1 MGSIILRQV
10 EHHMMV
16 ASDSRGAT
24 IAIGLSQDPEFPGLG
39 AKASDLL
46 LIAVAACSA
55 YDVVEILAKQR
66 QEYQDFKVVCTGDQ
80 LAEPPYTFTSIHL
93 HFSLRGK
100 MPPDKLEKAIDLS
113 IHKYCSVVNTIRPD
127 TPVTHDFEILP

>member
-10 EHHMMV
+10 EHHMLV
-16 ASDSRGAT
+16 ASDSRGAS
-24 IAIGLSQDPEFPGLG
+24 IVIGLSQDPEFPGLG

-46 LIAVAACSA
+46 LMAVASCSA
-55 YDVVEILAKQR
+55 YDVIEILAKQR
-66 QEYQDFKVVCTGDQ
+66 QEYRDFKVVCTGDQ
-80 LAEPPYTFTSIHL
+80 LSEPPYTFTSIHL

-100 MPPDKLEKAIDLS
+100 IVPEKLENAIQLS
-113 IHKYCSVVNTIRPD
+113 VHKYCSVVNTIRPD